1 MLVSFPSQNL
11 SVAASGLVPC
21 PAGCGARGTKC
32 SPSSGRVCRAVLLPP
47 ATAWP
52 HFRGLWW
59 CWWGAEPWDQPED
72 IPCTQEQDPWAQHG
86 APHAHQGCRPLA
98 PFTPGLLPSAQAY
111 TAAGMCQQGGAQH
124 GQQDTNPRCP
134 QLPPPHCWSLNAL
147 AAPRG
152 ATCHG
157 LGAPHA
163 APPASHRGPAGQ
175 RRGPRRAAAPNLCQA
190 WAEPPP
196 GLPHPAPAP
205 TQQPWQPGLSP
216 LQPRSQPRPART
228 AVHSCT
234 APSAEPQPPHMQ
246 RGHPRWGRMAG
257 MCTVGSAQ
265 LELEQA
271 PSSWSGAPAEVPQGR
286 GHAQVEE
293 RAAGACAAGGVHS
306 WGRAQLDPKHSWIPN
321 TAGSQTRLD
330 PMPTAGSCTQL
341 AAASIPREFILGP
354 VTFFA
359 PLHSHF
365 PAQPLLFP
373 ALSRSQHCS
382 RSL

>member
-1 MLVSFPSQNL
+1 M
-11 SVAASGLVPC
+11 G
-21 PAGCGARGTKC
+21 
-32 SPSSGRVCRAVLLPP
+32 
-47 ATAWP
+47 TAW
-52 HFRGLWW
+52 GS
-59 CWWGAEPWDQPED
+59 
-72 IPCTQEQDPWAQHG
+72 PC
-86 APHAHQGCRPLA
+86 
-98 PFTPGLLPSAQAY
+98 TPGLPSPCSLHTRTVAVSPGVHSRRDVP
-111 TAAGMCQQGGAQH
+111 TGGGAQH

-265 LELEQA
+265 LELERA

-321 TAGSQTRLD
+321 TAGTQTRLD
-330 PMPTAGSCTQL
+330 PKHGWIQCPQLDPAPSWRLLPSPGSSFWDPSLFLPLCTAISPHSPSCSLLSPAPSTAPARSEGAQGFIQPC
-341 AAASIPREFILGP
+341 ASAASRTQQNPF
-354 VTFFA
+354 T
-359 PLHSHF
+359 PLHKHS
-365 PAQPLLFP
+365 PAYFSP
-373 ALSRSQHCS
+373 ASSSSPPTGTTFSSDTFL
-382 RSL
+382 